1 MSAEDLSA
9 FPANFLMT
17 ERELRLSLNSH
28 CQTKHKILTMVL
40 IVPALWALRALP
52 GAAHTQPQESQS

>member
-9 FPANFLMT
+9 FPANSLMT

-28 CQTKHKILTMVL
+28 CQTKHKILMMAL
-40 IVPALWALRALP
+40 IVPAPWAPRALP
-52 GAAHTQPQESQS
+52 GAAHTQPQGSQS